1 MPPYTDHM
9 GQVITTE
16 SAGAAACYAEGVQ
29 LLIRSSPDAV
39 VLLRAAVEA
48 DASLG
53 VALAALLL
61 SSSGGAGPDE
71 DLLGALER
79 SLAGSSSATRRERQ
93 HMEIIAIAVGGD
105 RERARALGCDHLRE
119 FPDDVL
125 VAHLVARPSNPG

>member
-9 GQVITTE
+9 GLVITTE

-29 LLIRSSPDAV
+29 LLIRSSPAAV
-39 VLLRAAVEA
+39 VLLRAALAA

-53 VALAALLL
+53 VALAGLAL
-61 SSSGGAGPDE
+61 SSCGPTGPDE
-71 DLLGALER
+71 DVLGALER

-105 RERARALGCDHLRE
+105 LERARALGCDHLRE

>member
-9 GQVITTE
+9 GMVITTE

-53 VALAALLL
+53 VALAALAL
-61 SSSGGAGPDE
+61 SSSGGAGHDE
-71 DLLGALER
+71 DVLGALER

-93 HMEIIAIAVGGD
+93 HMEIIAIALGGD
-105 RERARALGCDHLRE
+105 RERAQALGCEHLRE

-125 VAHLVARPSNPG
+125 VDHLVARPRNSG

>member
-1 MPPYTDHM
+1 MPPYTDHK
-9 GQVITTE
+9 GLVITTE
-16 SAGAAACYAEGVQ
+16 SAGAAAFYAEGVQ

-39 VLLRAAVEA
+39 VSLRAAVEA
-48 DASLG
+48 DSSLG
-53 VALAALLL
+53 VALAALVL
-61 SSSGGAGPDE
+61 SGSAGTVPDE
-71 DLLGALER
+71 DVLGALER

-105 RERARALGCDHLRE
+105 RERALALGSDHLRE